1 MIGIVDPSDVSF
13 DGVGLVRFVFGVSV
27 FVAPKKIEHCHN
39 FVIGII
45 EKFFLETFDPSEKL
59 EGFFWSENSNKQNF
73 KNSLKMP
80 D

>member
-13 DGVGLVRFVFGVSV
+13 DGVGLVRFIFGVSV

-59 EGFFWSENSNKQNF
+59 EGFFGAKIKINKT
-73 KNSLKMP
+73 LKIR
-80 D
+80 